1 MSNDVPTALLEM
13 QEWFSNIIT
22 TRLEDDD
29 TIAKKTI
36 SGNSIIEEAKLY
48 VTPSHTL
55 EPYER
60 MEIYNKGYW
69 YRLLDILI
77 DAFPL
82 VSRLFGAYDFN
93 QKLAIPYLMKHPSQH
108 WDLNF
113 LGNRFV
119 QYLEESYHEKDRKL
133 ILFSAKVDWACQES
147 FFVEAQPA
155 LDTHLLKPEEI
166 LSKQI
171 KLQPHI
177 QLFEFP
183 YDLISYRE
191 AFLKEEVDFWIDHD
205 FPKLSKQKAPSSYFF
220 ILFRSLQPLVEIKAI
235 DEAEFFLL
243 KSIQKG
249 KTIEEALE
257 EVEQIGGTLYK
268 ETETKI
274 AFWLQ
279 EWLLRKWL
287 Y

>member
-1 MSNDVPTALLEM
+1 MHSDVPTALLEM
-13 QEWFSNIIT
+13 QEWFSDIIT
-22 TRLEDDD
+22 TRLEEGD
-29 TIAKKTI
+29 TIAKKTKN
-36 SGNSIIEEAKLY
+36 GTSITDEAKLY

-60 MEIYNKGYW
+60 MEIYNKSYW

-82 VSRLFGAYDFN
+82 VSRLFGASDFN
-93 QKLAIPYLMKHPSQH
+93 QKLAIPYLMKHPSEH

-133 ILFSAKVDWACQES
+133 IVFSAKVDWACQES
-147 FFVEAQPA
+147 FFVEAHPP
-155 LDTHLLKPEEI
+155 LDTRLLKPEEI
-166 LSKQI
+166 LSTHI

-205 FPKLSKQKAPSSYFF
+205 FPKLSKEKAPYFF
-220 ILFRSLQPLVEIKAI
+220 ILFRSLQSAVEIKAI
-235 DEAEFFLL
+235 DEAQFFLL

-249 KTIEEALE
+249 KTIEDSLE
-257 EVEQIGGTLYK
+257 EIEQLGGTLYK
-268 ETETKI
+268 ETEANI

-279 EWLLRKWL
+279 EWLLRHWL
-287 Y
+287 C